1 MITETMDFLAQYDPE
16 VGATVKKEYERQQ
29 RNIELIASENIVSPA
44 VMLAM
49 GTCLTNKYA
58 EGYPGKRY
66 YGGCYCVDETEEIA
80 RQRACKLFG
89 AEHANVQPHSG
100 ASANLA
106 AFKAMLQPG
115 DTYMGLNLAHG
126 GHLSHGSPVNISGQ
140 YFHQVPYSLNDETEM
155 LDYDEIYRIAQE
167 CKPKM
172 ILAGASAYP
181 RAIDFAKFREIA
193 DSVGAYLMVDMA
205 HIAGLVAA
213 GVHMNPVPY
222 ADVVT
227 TTTHK
232 TLRGPRGG
240 LILCKN
246 EITKKNPAT
255 GETETIALA
264 KKIDSAIFPGTQ
276 GGPLMHIIAAKAI
289 CLGEALKPEFKAY
302 GEQVIKNAAALAEQ
316 LKKEGF
322 RLVSGGTD
330 NHLMLVD
337 VRNFGI
343 TGKEIEHRL
352 DDCFITVSK
361 NAIPNDPEKPFVT
374 SGIRVG
380 TPAATSRGL
389 KEEDMV
395 KIGQL
400 MGMVARDFEGNKEAV
415 ANEVVALTRK
425 YPIYE

>member
-1 MITETMDFLAQYDPE
+1 MIKETMEFLSQYDPE
-16 VGATVKKEYERQQ
+16 VGATIEKEYHREQ

-44 VMLAM
+44 VMMAM

-115 DTYMGLNLAHG
+115 DTFMGMNLAHG

-155 LDYDEIYRIAQE
+155 IDYDEVYRIAQE

-181 RAIDFAKFREIA
+181 RKIDFAKFREIA
-193 DSVGAYLMVDMA
+193 DSVGAFFMVDMA

-213 GVHMNPVPY
+213 GVHESPVPY

-240 LILCKN
+240 MILCKN
-246 EITKKNPAT
+246 EITKKNIET
-255 GETETIALA
+255 GEMETINLA
-264 KKIDSAIFPGTQ
+264 KKIDSAVFPGTQ
-276 GGPLMHIIAAKAI
+276 GGPLEHVIAAKAV
-289 CLGEALKPEFKAY
+289 CFGEALKPEFKDYARKIV
-302 GEQVIKNAAALAEQ
+302 ENAQAMAAELQARGV
-316 LKKEGF
+316 K
-322 RLVSGGTD
+322 LVSGGTD
-330 NHLMLVD
+330 NHLMLLD
-337 VRNFGI
+337 LRDEEC
-343 TGKEIEHRL
+343 TGKELEARL
-352 DDCFITVSK
+352 DSVHITANK
-361 NAIPNDPEKPFVT
+361 NTVPGETRSPFVT
-374 SGIRVG
+374 SGVRLG
-380 TPAATSRGL
+380 TPAVTTPG
-389 KEEDMV
+389 
-395 KIGQL
+395 
-400 MGMVARDFEGNKEAV
+400 MGEAEMKVIADCIADCIWHYDEKKDDISARV
-415 ANEVVALTRK
+415 LALTRAFPL
-425 YPIYE
+425 YQ